1 MDIKKDDF
9 GFYLKKGKCWLFYVG
24 CWQTFWDDGNHYPI
38 CFGIEDDSPI
48 LVSAFKNAF
57 RKAYKKEAATCGKW
71 TMGWV
76 PEKDFN
82 SLNAVEEI
90 WSKLKPIWEAVAKA
104 AK

>member
-9 GFYLKKGKCWLFYVG
+9 GFYLMKGKCWLFYVG